1 MLYFIRLIDIL
12 EDNVYGR
19 VLIEPIGSQRTI
31 EKVLKIKFLWRRS
44 EKYEKFRVFFFLQYI
59 ILLVSC
65 VRVM

>member
-44 EKYEKFRVFFFLQYI
+44 EKYEKLRVFFFFQYI